1 MATKILSENQCRVLH
16 QHYGENDCCLCKE
29 RAKTAE
35 LETKYHDLRELVQ
48 KYFLE
53 RDKVMLSLD
62 DEPDTREYAKAE
74 NALRKAVK
82 Q

>member
-1 MATKILSENQCRVLH
+1 MQRVSKTELSKILD
-16 QHYGENDCCLCKE
+16 G
-29 RAKTAE
+29 AKKTEEAQSYTFYS
-35 LETKYHDLRELVQ
+35 LAFDLRDLRELTR